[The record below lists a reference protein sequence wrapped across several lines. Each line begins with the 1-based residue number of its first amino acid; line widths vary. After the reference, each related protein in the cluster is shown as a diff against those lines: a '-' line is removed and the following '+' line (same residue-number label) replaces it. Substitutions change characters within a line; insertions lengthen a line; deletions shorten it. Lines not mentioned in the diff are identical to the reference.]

1 MPYRT
6 KPSVQQETG
15 NEVFE
20 TEEREQARNEK
31 SSWTTGSIIK
41 WGFTGYVTLYVVAAA
56 GIIIIAAIIITAVKK
71 YNYNITTYP
80 VRLKLNGE
88 MSSNDIWEG
97 LNALN
102 GIKGKDEAEALIN
115 FKIESDNAKPIE
127 CVLNVVKASDIC
139 FNIIVWFGTE
149 LNREF
154 IGVISKMNVGK
165 VLFPP
170 ILFRSRIK
178 LGENPM
184 IKLDTDNEFI
194 RNLIQI
200 VPEGEAQEGEPNGQV
215 IEKTYKY
222 NII

>member
-1 MPYRT
+1 
-6 KPSVQQETG
+6 
-15 NEVFE
+15 
-20 TEEREQARNEK
+20 
-31 SSWTTGSIIK
+31 
-41 WGFTGYVTLYVVAAA
+41 
-56 GIIIIAAIIITAVKK
+56 
-71 YNYNITTYP
+71 
-80 VRLKLNGE
+80 

-127 CVLNVVKASDIC
+127 CVLNVVKASGIC

-149 LNREF
+149 LNKEF

-200 VPEGEAQEGEPNGQV
+200 VSEEEAQEGEPNGQV